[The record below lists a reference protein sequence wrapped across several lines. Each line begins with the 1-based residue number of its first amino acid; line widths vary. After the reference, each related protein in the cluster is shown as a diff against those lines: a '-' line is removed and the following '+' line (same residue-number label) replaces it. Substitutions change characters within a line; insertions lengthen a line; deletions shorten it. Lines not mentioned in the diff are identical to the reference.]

1 MSCKL
6 CEKICGLSGR
16 AKLLLA
22 VPILLFLVSM
32 WFCYKAHVGG

>member
-22 VPILLFLVSM
+22 VPILLFLVAI
-32 WFCYKAHVGG
+32 WVWYETQGC